1 VFGIDWVLGTYG
13 MNVWLST
20 LYIVFRSFKVKID
33 LCRVYP
39 VILAIFLLFIG
50 CSHTFAQTGSA
61 AAVSSQTRQDNQ
73 LTRQVQDSNPNAL
86 KKDQNEEA
94 MTAKPLSQDMGEVE
108 IMTEETSNPWFF
120 ATVDCQAFYNSNVL
134 YANSPYLKFGAW
146 QIITTPE
153 IGFAPTIKDEQ
164 FAMFFPRAGFR
175 YQFFTYAQA
184 EPPPSGTAYESSG
197 ISANNF
203 TVTNPYISLGWAFS
217 DVLFIS
223 FSADANVY
231 MGIGRDT
238 DAWTNFLDEYPLA
251 WTATWFHSLA
261 DWNSVSITGRASYV
275 LANPS
280 NFERTDNNLTFSW
293 STNPTKEI
301 STQLFASY
309 RLAKYTGLNPTLE
322 QNPGSDLGYFNN
334 YDRLDFQQTYGLSV
348 TWTPVENVSLRAF
361 TSFTKSDSSVNE
373 QETGDY
379 EAYNAGTGINLIYR
393 F

>member
-1 VFGIDWVLGTYG
+1 MHTKRFFQKKPLLRGIGRFAFLCWVMTHWHNTTY
-13 MNVWLST
+13 SQ
-20 LYIVFRSFKVKID
+20 
-33 LCRVYP
+33 
-39 VILAIFLLFIG
+39 A
-50 CSHTFAQTGSA
+50 AGSA

-73 LTRQVQDSNPNAL
+73 LTRQVQDTNPNAL
-86 KKDQNEEA
+86 KKDQTEEA
-94 MTAKPLSQDMGEVE
+94 MTAKPMPKDMGEVQ
-108 IMTEETSNPWFF
+108 IMTEENQNPWFF
-120 ATVDCQAFYNSNVL
+120 ASVDCQAFYNSNVL
-134 YANSPYLKFGAW
+134 YANSPNLKFGAW

-184 EPPPSGTAYESSG
+184 EPPPSGTSYESSG

-203 TVTNPYISLGWAFS
+203 TVTDPYISLGWAFS
-217 DVLFIS
+217 EVLFIT

-251 WTATWFHSLA
+251 WTATWFQSLA
-261 DWNSVSITGRASYV
+261 EWNSVSITGRASYV

-361 TSFTKSDSSVNE
+361 TSFTKSDSSVNV

>member
-1 VFGIDWVLGTYG
+1 MHTKRFFQKKPLLRGIGRFAFLCWVLTHWHENTY
-13 MNVWLST
+13 SQ
-20 LYIVFRSFKVKID
+20 
-33 LCRVYP
+33 
-39 VILAIFLLFIG
+39 A
-50 CSHTFAQTGSA
+50 AGSA

-73 LTRQVQDSNPNAL
+73 LTRQVQDTNPNAL
-86 KKDQNEEA
+86 KKDQTEEA
-94 MTAKPLSQDMGEVE
+94 MTAKPLPKDMGEVE
-108 IMTEETSNPWFF
+108 IMTEENQNPWFF
-120 ATVDCQAFYNSNVL
+120 ASVDCQAFYNSNVL

-184 EPPPSGTAYESSG
+184 EPPPSGTSYESSG

-203 TVTNPYISLGWAFS
+203 TVTDPYISLGWAFS
-217 DVLFIS
+217 EVLFIT

-238 DAWTNFLDEYPLA
+238 DAWSNFLNEYPLA
-251 WTATWFHSLA
+251 WTATWFQSLA
-261 DWNSVSITGRASYV
+261 EWNSVSITGRASYV

-361 TSFTKSDSSVNE
+361 TSFTKSDSSVNV

>member
-1 VFGIDWVLGTYG
+1 MRTRGI
-13 MNVWLST
+13 NNQLSA
-20 LYIVFRSFKVKID
+20 LYIVLRSFRVKIA
-33 LCRVYP
+33 LRKGGP
-39 VILAIFLLFIG
+39 VILSMFIG
-50 CSHTFAQTGSA
+50 CFQTYAQTGSA
-61 AAVSSQTRQDNQ
+61 GAVSSQTRQDNQ
-73 LTRQVQDSNPNAL
+73 LTRQVKDSNPNAL
-86 KKDQNEEA
+86 KQDQAEQA
-94 MTAKPLSQDMGEVE
+94 MTAKPLSKDMGEVE
-108 IMTEETSNPWFF
+108 IMTEETPNPWFF

-134 YANSPYLKFGAW
+134 YANSSYLKFGAW

-238 DAWTNFLDEYPLA
+238 DAWTNFLDEYPIA

-261 DWNSVSITGRASYV
+261 EWNSVSITGRASYV

-293 STNPTKEI
+293 STNPIKEI
-301 STQLFASY
+301 STQLYASF
-309 RLAKYTGLNPTLE
+309 RLAKYTGTQLTGGPNDFP
-322 QNPGSDLGYFNN
+322 ND
-334 YDRLDFQQTYGLSV
+334 DRLDFQQTYGLSV
-348 TWTPVENVSLRAF
+348 TWTPVEYVSLRAF
-361 TSFTKSDSSVNE
+361 TSFTKSDSSVNV